1 MSEEAHDEMERVEK
15 EEARVQKIK
24 LLNSELRSEKEGLI
38 VMITV
43 LSQTF
48 YEQPLERIEMK
59 RKEMMKSL
67 DSLKEEL
74 TELKNKQNSIDL
86 KGQEIQKELIAT
98 RQRKNERFRNDNLYS
113 TVP

>member
-43 LSQTF
+43 LSQIF
-48 YEQPLERIEMK
+48 L
-59 RKEMMKSL
+59 
-67 DSLKEEL
+67 
-74 TELKNKQNSIDL
+74 
-86 KGQEIQKELIAT
+86 
-98 RQRKNERFRNDNLYS
+98 
-113 TVP
+113 